1 MANNFATID
10 WDDFDEGSTVFQSI
24 SAHLTAHSAQ
34 KSTRHKYWRMPGW
47 IGAGDLTA
55 IFGPSEAGKSV
66 FSVDLACRL
75 AAGWDFGTI
84 RDRPSYNILYIA
96 AERGDQVRRRVD
108 AFVKHHGGE
117 PFGNLMIYD
126 GPIDLCEEHF
136 LRAVIRTASQSFP
149 DEYGAEVVIIDT
161 LAAAMSA
168 SDSNPEA
175 MHKAVNS
182 LTDAVRHGNPEAHC
196 SVIVV
201 HHSPVSGEARMR
213 GAGQLQG
220 AADMTIHVT
229 RKRGVSVAKVAKNNE
244 GPDRPIRTYRM
255 ETVSL
260 GRAAADEPETTAPV
274 LIEAQQTATEN
285 DKSKPLRR
293 HREAVDVLRGAIAA
307 NDNKPVTEE
316 LWRAAVYLAAGNI
329 SEGGKRLKFSRHK
342 EIIEAGF
349 AVEDAGLFQLS

>member
-1 MANNFATID
+1 MKSSFNEID
-10 WDDFDEGSTVFQSI
+10 WDDFDKSHPLFQSI
-24 SAHLTAHSAQ
+24 SRKLSVHSSQ
-34 KSTRHKYWRMPGW
+34 RTPRHKTWKMPGW
-47 IGAGDLTA
+47 IGSGDLTA

-75 AAGWDFGTI
+75 AAGWDLASDK
-84 RDRPSYNILYIA
+84 DRPRYNILYIA

-117 PFGNLMIYD
+117 PFDNLMIYD

-136 LRAVIRTASQSFP
+136 LRAIIRAASQSFP
-149 DEYGAEVVIIDT
+149 DEYGAEVVIVDT

-175 MHKAVNS
+175 MHRAVNS
-182 LTDAVRHGNPEAHC
+182 LTDAVRNGNPEAHC
-196 SVIVV
+196 SVVVV

-229 RKRGVSVAKVAKNNE
+229 RKRGVSTAKVVKNNE
-244 GPDRPIRTYRM
+244 NSDRPVRTYRM

-260 GRAAADEPETTAPV
+260 GRPADGEPETTAPV
-274 LIEAQQTATEN
+274 LVEAQQTATETE
-285 DKSKPLRR
+285 KSKPLRR

-307 NDNKPVTEE
+307 NDNKPVTED
-316 LWRAAVYLAAGNI
+316 LWRQAVYVAAGDI
-329 SEGGKRLKFSRHK
+329 SEGGKRLKFSRHR
-342 EIIEAGF
+342 EILEAGL
-349 AVEDAGLFQLS
+349 AAENTGLFHLV